1 MADFNTKATIGAV
14 PNPILARK
22 SDPLHILQMVKN
34 LKHKP
39 ITGVTDEELLYRARN
54 LAQLEAF
61 GGFIPIRKG
70 SKAPLVSSWGKEY
83 LSLEKALSYDPAAL
97 AVFSP
102 YFLVLDYDAESAL
115 DFVAARGIDFTL
127 STWHTR
133 RTDNLWRFK
142 QKFLVTDEMLDELPE
157 RQIKRETHLFS
168 DVGLDVFC
176 SKMSYI
182 IIDGE
187 HEDGEGRYYSPGG
200 LDVCDLQ
207 PPPKEVW
214 DLIKEIA
221 EFQEVEKS
229 STKTYSNTKSKKLYP
244 CPICGRNKNH
254 WCFENDNGLIHCM
267 NGQTFSAE
275 RKHGPLKIG
284 DVVDGYAL
292 VAQISTCNT
301 FKIHNPISK
310 RIYNPRPLN
319 RPLNRRQ
326 SSAKR

>member
-1 MADFNTKATIGAV
+1 MAEFNKKATIGAI
-14 PNPILARK
+14 PNPILASK

-34 LKHKP
+34 LKHQP
-39 ITGVTDEELLYRARN
+39 ITGVTDEQIVSRARN
-54 LAQLEAF
+54 LAQLEAL

-70 SKAPLVSSWGKEY
+70 TKSPMVSSWGKEY

-115 DFVAARGIDFTL
+115 DFVAERGIDFTL

-133 RTDNLWRFK
+133 RTDKLWRFK
-142 QKFLVTDEMLDELPE
+142 QKFLVNDEMLDELPE
-157 RQIKRETHLFS
+157 RKIKRETNYLDS
-168 DVGLDVFC
+168 GLDVFC

-187 HEDGEGRYYSPGG
+187 HKDGEGRYYSPSG
-200 LDVCDLQ
+200 LDVFDLQ
-207 PPPKEVW
+207 PAPKEVW
-214 DLIKEIA
+214 DLIKEVA
-221 EFQEVEKS
+221 EFQQVGKS
-229 STKTYSNTKSKKLYP
+229 SSKTYSNTKSKKLYP
-244 CPICGRNKNH
+244 CPICGRDKNH

-275 RKHGPLKIG
+275 KKHGQLKIG

-292 VAQISTCNT
+292 VAQISSCNT
-301 FKIHNPISK
+301 FKKHNPISK
-310 RIYNPRPLN
+310 RIYNPRPV
-319 RPLNRRQ
+319 RRRRVR
-326 SSAKR
+326 ARR